1 MTTPGNEIIGTADV
15 NEKGTRLT
23 KETALELFRHLE
35 QFRAMTVELK
45 RLLESEDYERTES
58 VMLDRGEVLARMLEL
73 AGGDRRGETLSDETK
88 EQCRAMVAHIETTTH
103 QFKMIASE
111 KESDL
116 LTRLQQLQKQRSNQL
131 YARQE

>member
-15 NEKGTRLT
+15 IEKGTRLT

-35 QFRAMTVELK
+35 QFRAMTLELK

-58 VMLDRGEVLARMLEL
+58 VLLDRGEVLARMLEL
-73 AGGDRRGETLSDETK
+73 AGGDRRGETFSDETK
-88 EQCRAMVAHIETTTH
+88 QKCRALVADIETTGH
-103 QFKMIASE
+103 QFKKIASE

-131 YARQE
+131 YAKQE